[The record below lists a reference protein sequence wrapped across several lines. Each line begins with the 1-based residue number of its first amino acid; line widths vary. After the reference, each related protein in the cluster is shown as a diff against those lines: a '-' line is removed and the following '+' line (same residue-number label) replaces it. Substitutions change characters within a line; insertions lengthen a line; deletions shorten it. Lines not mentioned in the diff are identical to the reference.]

1 MAFTKVARD
10 LPFEADLTVNA
21 VTEGNV
27 GCCCFLMQ
35 IGYKLHILRGL
46 GSLRIL
52 KQPVLDAAD
61 AVAISRR
68 VAGTVHETDLRLEAI
83 SMVSAT
89 TTADKRTPSARWIK
103 IDAVEF
109 QEKFDRTSFAVQ
121 HELANHPLFQL
132 PALMELAER
141 TRTQRP
147 DDIYYNNGDIGVDQ
161 KWIYNPEHPFSPAET
176 IHRIEEC
183 SAWFIFRSAQRDPEY
198 RVFLDKG
205 LAEIKELMGDR
216 LERKIMVEDIII
228 FVTSPNRKTPY
239 HIDRECNFLLQ
250 IRGDKTI
257 HVFDQNDREVLS
269 EEELE
274 RFWSVD
280 SSSAGYKAESQSR
293 AKSYVM
299 KPGTGLHIPVNAPHW
314 LENHANVSIS
324 LSVNF
329 QFEDSIRANA
339 YRANFLLRRLGI
351 KPTPPGRSEWL
362 DSVKSVA
369 VAPAVW
375 ATKKYKKARKHD

>member
-1 MAFTKVARD
+1 MT
-10 LPFEADLTVNA
+10 
-21 VTEGNV
+21 
-27 GCCCFLMQ
+27 
-35 IGYKLHILRGL
+35 
-46 GSLRIL
+46 S
-52 KQPVLDAAD
+52 PVLEK
-61 AVAISRR
+61 SQS
-68 VAGTVHETDLRLEAI
+68 EAH
-83 SMVSAT
+83 
-89 TTADKRTPSARWIK
+89 WIK
-103 IDAVEF
+103 VDATEF
-109 QEKFDRTSFAVQ
+109 REQFNRTSFEVH

-132 PALMELAER
+132 PALVQLAER

-147 DDIYYNNGDIGVDQ
+147 GDIYYNNGEIGVDQ

-205 LAEIKELMGDR
+205 LAEIKELIGKS
-216 LERKIMVEDIII
+216 LEGEIMVEDIII
-228 FVTSPNRKTPY
+228 FVTSPKRKTPY

-257 HVFDQNDREVLS
+257 HVFNQNDRDILS

-280 SSSAGYKAESQSR
+280 SSSANYKPEMQSR

-299 KPGTGLHIPVNAPHW
+299 RPGTGVHIPVNAPHW
-314 LENHANVSIS
+314 LENHDNVSIS

-329 QFEDSIRANA
+329 QFKDSLKANA
-339 YRANFLLRRLGI
+339 YRANYLLRRIGL
-351 KPTPPGRSEWL
+351 KPTPPGQSEL
-362 DSVKSVA
+362 RDTIKAVA
-369 VAPAVW
+369 VAPGVW
-375 ATKKYKKARKHD
+375 ATKTYKKMKKHG